1 MKQKA
6 KIALAEALECE
17 VDEISDTSGLGIHPK
32 WDSLAHMR
40 LLLILEREYNI
51 SITDESIE
59 KFMTF
64 DGLQKAFVE
73 SER

>member
-1 MKQKA
+1 MIQKA

-17 VDEISDTSGLGIHPK
+17 VNEISDTSGLGTHPK

-40 LLLILEREYNI
+40 LLLILEREYNV

-59 KFMTF
+59 KFMTL
-64 DGLQKAFVE
+64 DGLQKAFVNLE
-73 SER
+73 S

>member
-1 MKQKA
+1 MIQKA
-6 KIALAEALECE
+6 KIVLAEALECE

-40 LLLILEREYNI
+40 LLLILERDYNV

-59 KFMTF
+59 KFMTLNN
-64 DGLQKAFVE
+64 LQEAFVGSE
-73 SER
+73 S